1 MAEEVQNQD
10 QIEKIGDSLTKVEKF
25 VEDNKKTI
33 LIVVAVI
40 AVLICG
46 FFAYK
51 NLYLNKSLL

>member
-10 QIEKIGDSLTKVEKF
+10 QIEKIGDSLTKVERF

-46 FFAYK
+46 FFA
-51 NLYLNKSLL
+51 